1 MYGEGTLITA
11 SGDIYSGQWYNIS
24 LQPAFLLVRVAAR
37 SLCATQ
43 LFLGPPLTITM
54 AKRSSFDHIRALPLT
69 LLRIVRYDRVQNRKE
84 GQGTYKFSDGKQ
96 SYQGEFKEDQAN
108 GRGKMVYPDDS
119 EYNGQIK
126 NWLKNGEGLL
136 KYSNGMTGLPPL

>member
-1 MYGEGTLITA
+1 MHGEGTLITA
-11 SGDIYSGQWYNIS
+11 SGDIYSGQW
-24 LQPAFLLVRVAAR
+24 
-37 SLCATQ
+37 
-43 LFLGPPLTITM
+43 
-54 AKRSSFDHIRALPLT
+54 
-69 LLRIVRYDRVQNRKE
+69 VQNRKE

-136 KYSNGMTGLPPL
+136 KYSNGDMYTGNWQNDKK